1 MPHRKSLGLIWR
13 RMGERYRMEGTKC
26 ESCGNYFFPTRLF
39 CPYCRRK
46 GKIVP
51 HKMEGKGKV
60 YSYTIVHSAQE
71 GFKNIVPYV
80 IAIVRLDEGPKVMG
94 QVRGLEPGEISIG
107 MPVKAVFR
115 KMGQDGEAGII
126 HYSYKFVKA

>member
-13 RMGERYRMEGTKC
+13 RTPERYRMLGTKC
-26 ESCGNYFFPTRLF
+26 EKCEKYFFPPRPF

-46 GKIVP
+46 GSVVQKE
-51 HKMEGKGKV
+51 MAGTGKV
-60 YSYTIVHSAQE
+60 LSYTIVHSAQE

-80 IAIVRLDEGPKVMG
+80 IAIVKLDEGPKVTG
-94 QVRGLEPGEISIG
+94 QIRDIDPTEVKIG
-107 MPVKAVFR
+107 MPVKSVFR
-115 KMGQDGEAGII
+115 KMSQDGKSGII